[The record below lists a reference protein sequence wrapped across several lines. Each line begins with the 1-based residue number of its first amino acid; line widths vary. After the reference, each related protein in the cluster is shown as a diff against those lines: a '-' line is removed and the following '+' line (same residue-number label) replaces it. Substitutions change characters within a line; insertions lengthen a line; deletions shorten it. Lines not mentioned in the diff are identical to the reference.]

1 MATLYKYLTG
11 GREVTF
17 LDPDDA
23 YQPEDI
29 RQHWAG
35 TFPEL
40 GNAATDIDD
49 KAQTVTVD
57 GVEAEVTRVVTFSK
71 KVGTKGGDVTD
82 LQIWQVSG
90 RVRLQWPR
98 RHLIHTV
105 TEFAT
110 ADTAGDAVQR
120 ALFGVA
126 QMHVGATATWVGKP
140 DASPV
145 PPDRMMRLSGA
156 PALPGLEADDGRG

>member
-17 LDPDDA
+17 LDADDA

-57 GVEAEVTRVVTFSK
+57 GADAEVTRVVTFSK
-71 KVGTKGGDVTD
+71 KVGTKG
-82 LQIWQVSG
+82 LQTWQVTG
-90 RVRLQWPR
+90 NVRLQWPR
-98 RHLIHTV
+98 RHLVHTI

-110 ADTAGDAVQR
+110 AATAGEAVTR
-120 ALFGVA
+120 TLFSVA
-126 QMHVGATATWVGKP
+126 QLHEGATASWVGKP
-140 DASPV
+140 TADAV

-156 PALPGLEADDGRG
+156 PELPGLEADDGRD

>member
-29 RQHWAG
+29 RQHWAA

-49 KAQTVTVD
+49 KAQAVTVD
-57 GVEAEVTRVVTFSK
+57 GSEVEVTRVVTFSK
-71 KVGTKGGDVTD
+71 KVGTKGCVGLET
-82 LQIWQVSG
+82 WQVSG
-90 RVRLQWPR
+90 EVRLQWPR

-105 TEFAT
+105 SEFAT
-110 ADTAGDAVQR
+110 ASTADDAISR

-126 QMHVGATATWVGKP
+126 QMHAGATAAWVSKP
-140 DASPV
+140 AAKVV
-145 PPDRMMRLSGA
+145 PPDQMMRAAGA
-156 PALPGLEADDGRG
+156 PTLPGRGVE